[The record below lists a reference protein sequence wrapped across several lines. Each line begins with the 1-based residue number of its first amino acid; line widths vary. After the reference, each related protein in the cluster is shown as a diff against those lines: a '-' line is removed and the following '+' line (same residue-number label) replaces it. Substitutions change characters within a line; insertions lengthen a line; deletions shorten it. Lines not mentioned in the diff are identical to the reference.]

1 MSDNLMVFKNKSEIA
16 LNAMEEHAKRIGA
29 SGVAVFLYSEN
40 ENAKDLSSI
49 MRIVGAINTI
59 AEDHTGYN
67 FIALAYSKIAES
79 IETGKNSGNLTRPMI
94 EGEFGY
100 QGSAIAKDENGIII
114 TAFSGCTGDVDLEIA
129 KTGLQSLL
137 VMN

>member
-1 MSDNLMVFKNKSEIA
+1 MSVNLTVFKNKAEIA
-16 LNAMEEHAKRIGA
+16 LNAMEEHAKRIGG
-29 SGVAVFLYSEN
+29 SGVAVFLYSED
-40 ENAKDLSSI
+40 ENAKDLFSV

-79 IETGKNSGNLTRPMI
+79 IETGKNSGNLMRPRI

-100 QGSAIAKDENGIII
+100 QGSAVAKDMNGMII
-114 TAFSGCTGDVDLEIA
+114 TSFSGFTGDVDLEIA
-129 KTGLQSLL
+129 QTGLRSI
-137 VMN
+137 ME

>member
-1 MSDNLMVFKNKSEIA
+1 MSENLTVFNNKAEIA
-16 LNAMEEHAKRIGA
+16 LDAMEAHAKRIGA
-29 SGVAVFLYSEN
+29 SGVAVFLYSED
-40 ENAKDLSSI
+40 ENAKDFCSV

-79 IETGKNSGNLTRPMI
+79 IETGKNSGNLARPMI

-100 QGSAIAKDENGIII
+100 QGSAIAKDKNGIII

-129 KTGLQSLL
+129 GTGLQSLTEK
-137 VMN
+137 N

>member
-1 MSDNLMVFKNKSEIA
+1 MADNLTVFKNKAEIA

-29 SGVAVFLYSEN
+29 SGVAVFLYSED
-40 ENAKDLSSI
+40 ENAKELCSV

-79 IETGKNSGNLTRPMI
+79 IETGKNSGNLMRPMI

-100 QGSAIAKDENGIII
+100 QGSAIAKDENGVII
-114 TAFSGCTGDVDLEIA
+114 TAFSGSTSDIDLEIA
-129 KTGLQSLL
+129 QTGLKRLL
-137 VMN
+137 VKN

>member
-1 MSDNLMVFKNKSEIA
+1 MSVDLTVFQKKAETA
-16 LNAMEEHAKRIGA
+16 LNAMEAHAKRIGA
-29 SGVAVFLYSEN
+29 SGVAVFFYSEK
-40 ENAKDLSSI
+40 ENAKDLCSV
-49 MRIVGAINTI
+49 MRIIGAINTI

-79 IETGKNSGNLTRPMI
+79 IETGKNSGNLARPMI

-114 TAFSGCTGDVDLEIA
+114 TSFSGCTGDVDLEIA
-129 KTGLQSLL
+129 QTGLQSLIEK
-137 VMN
+137 N